1 MLQHT
6 ENPSKIHLYEIMKY
20 EIMKWM
26 RAEPKIMHR
35 KNNIHR
41 KMAVTVKI
49 VGEA

>member
-1 MLQHT
+1 
-6 ENPSKIHLYEIMKY
+6 MKY

-35 KNNIHR
+35 KNSIQR
-41 KMAVTVKI
+41 KLRVTVKI